1 MNTRCLNVCY
11 FALLMFLVLG
21 ISSSGQAQNAADS
34 QKVTNSTD
42 LDQAIEDAIKNQPVE
57 KSAPETEVTPE
68 MYKKEEIVPPSEAV
82 TTESTN
88 KKSAAQNAV
97 LEGIQISSEPGEVSD
112 EKIYTCY
119 FIFRD
124 KPTSYFYEAKQ
135 KENIIVFEFNDVE
148 LGASP
153 IPSVKELPIQ
163 GFRIETDKVDANK
176 EVVGLTPEWHDIVK
190 VNFYMDGIPLINV
203 KDEYSV
209 ISFSFKW
216 STNPEKQKMLVKK
229 ETNNRPL
236 ILSLIGGA
244 ALVAGG
250 VVTYFLVKPETT
262 TGPQELDIKDL
273 PKPPNPHP

>member
-1 MNTRCLNVCY
+1 MKKMSLNAGS
-11 FALLMFLVLG
+11 FAFLMFLVLG
-21 ISSSGQAQNAADS
+21 ISSSGQAQYAPDS
-34 QKVTNSTD
+34 QNVTNAGD
-42 LDQAIEDAIKNQPVE
+42 LDKAIEDAIKNQ
-57 KSAPETEVTPE
+57 SAGKGEPEAEVSPD
-68 MYKKEEIVPPSEAV
+68 MYKKEEIVPPSETV
-82 TTESTN
+82 KTESTN
-88 KKSAAQNAV
+88 KRSAAQNAV

-135 KENIIVFEFNDVE
+135 KEKIIVFEFNDVE

-190 VNFYMDGIPLINV
+190 VNFYMDGIPQINV

-216 STNPEKQKMLVKK
+216 STNPEKQRTLIKK

-236 ILSLIGGA
+236 VLSLIGGA